1 MEIQITKGVLPPRT
15 NLVYYVDVEKRPS
28 GHSSHTSTLYEASSE
43 IPEHQWPQIFH
54 SSGEGYVALSD
65 TLTFLD
71 LLLDL
76 NDLAQTDI
84 EMASWLFESES
95 GPTGTYQLR
104 YQVRDQVTYI
114 KDHGQSEFRPLHK
127 TNGTRSNV
135 VSLPNG

>member
-1 MEIQITKGVLPPRT
+1 MEIQITKGILDTRTRLVLH
-15 NLVYYVDVEKRPS
+15 VDLEKRPS
-28 GHSSHTSTLYEASSE
+28 GTSSHVAKVYEATTE
-43 IPEHQWPQIFH
+43 VAQHAWPEIFH

-114 KDHGQSEFRPLHK
+114 KNHGEPEFRPLHK
-127 TNGTRSNV
+127 TGRDGSNV
-135 VSLPNG
+135 VSISNG

>member
-1 MEIQITKGVLPPRT
+1 MEIQITKGILAPRT
-15 NLVYYVDVEKRPS
+15 NLVYHVDVEKRPS
-28 GHSSHTSTLYEASSE
+28 GNSSHTSTLYEASEE
-43 IPEHQWPQIFH
+43 IPPHQWPKIFH

-114 KDHGQSEFRPLHK
+114 KNHGEPEFRPLHK
-127 TNGTRSNV
+127 TGKDGSNV
-135 VSLPNG
+135 VSISNG

>member
-1 MEIQITKGVLPPRT
+1 MEIQITKGILDTRSRLVLH
-15 NLVYYVDVEKRPS
+15 VDLEKRPS
-28 GHSSHTSTLYEASSE
+28 GTSSHTSTLYEASEE
-43 IPEHQWPQIFH
+43 IPPHQWPKIFH

-104 YQVRDQVTYI
+104 YQIRDQVTYI
-114 KDHGQSEFRPLHK
+114 KDHGESEFRPLHK

-135 VSLPNG
+135 VSIPNA